1 MCNALPRP
9 RCHHHSSAKLTKL
22 DAGIASAKSALDAAL
37 RERNK
42 IASSPSP
49 DYNKFVKARKA
60 VTVAEN
66 QLAALETERRHVQRD
81 VDGTKTGLKALET
94 QLKSASSVKEIRE
107 LELRI
112 AQADTIRENREH
124 AARVKADEAA
134 GKYRF
139 IKPLAVA
146 A

>member
-9 RCHHHSSAKLTKL
+9 RCHHHSSAKLAKL
-22 DAGIASAKSALDAAL
+22 DAGIASAKSSLADALK
-37 RERNK
+37 ERNK

-60 VTVAEN
+60 VEVA
-66 QLAALETERRHVQRD
+66 QSTLTSLETERRHVQRD
-81 VDGTKTGLKALET
+81 VDGTKTGLKAIEA
-94 QLKSASSVKEIRE
+94 QLKVASSVKEIRE
-107 LELRI
+107 LEMRK

-124 AARVKADEAA
+124 AAQVKVNEAS
-134 GKYRF
+134 GIYRF
-139 IKPLAVA
+139 IKPVA